1 MKIFERLNKVGLNS
15 FFLLMLCMVVLAWL
29 GPSYGTDQSPLPLQP
44 ISYYGVSLIFFFYG
58 LRLSAT
64 ALWRGLSHWKIH
76 LIIQATTFVLFPL
89 IALLCYAMFY
99 SETYALLWIG
109 FFYLAALPST
119 VSSSVVMISI
129 AGGNLS
135 AGIFNASASSVLGIL
150 MTPLWMSIFI
160 ANTNDTQGFLQV
172 ILSLCLQ
179 VLLPFIIGL
188 SLHRY
193 LGALAEKHKT
203 TLRYFD
209 QSIILLIVYRAFC
222 ESFYNKMFSGFT
234 TLEIFTLGGLMLG
247 FFLLM
252 ATLMYTISVIMKFS
266 REDRITILFCGSK
279 KSLIQGVVMAQV
291 LFVNQVS
298 LGIIL
303 LPLMLY
309 HALQLVAGSIIAER
323 LSK

>member
-1 MKIFERLNKVGLNS
+1 MKIFERLNKVGLNT
-15 FFLLMLCMVVLAWL
+15 FFLLILGMVGLAWL
-29 GPSYGTDQSPLPLQP
+29 APSYGTNQSHLPLQP

-58 LRLSAT
+58 LRLSAI
-64 ALWRGLSHWKIH
+64 ALWKGLSHWKIH
-76 LIIQATTFVLFPL
+76 LVIQGTTFVLFPL
-89 IALLCYAMFY
+89 IALLCYEFFH
-99 SETYALLWIG
+99 SQTYALLWIG

-129 AGGNLS
+129 AGGNLP
-135 AGIFNASASSVLGIL
+135 AGIFNASVSSVLGIL
-150 MTPLWMSIFI
+150 MTPLWMSMFI
-160 ANTNDTQGFLQV
+160 VNTNNTQNFLHV

-179 VLLPFIIGL
+179 VLLPFILGL

-193 LGALAEKHKT
+193 LGRVAEKHKT
-203 TLRYFD
+203 ILRYFD
-209 QSIILLIVYRAFC
+209 QAVILLIVYRAFC

-234 TLEIFTLGGLMLG
+234 TLEIFTLGGLILA

-252 ATLMYTISVIMKFS
+252 AALMYILSLVMKFS

-291 LFVNQVS
+291 LFSNQVS

-309 HALQLVAGSIIAER
+309 HTLQLIAGSIIAER